1 MDALAQWWRRL
12 GGLLAAAVV
21 ALLVVGPGIDTI
33 ICAGEDVVAVG
44 APDHGLRLNAAA
56 DDHHSPTAP
65 GTVDHTGACPHG
77 HCHHIAADR
86 AACAVAELDAP
97 GTLARLPIPQARGLD
112 SDLLYGLERPPR
124 A

>member
-1 MDALAQWWRRL
+1 MDALTHWWRRL

-44 APDHGLRLNAAA
+44 APDHGPQLNAAA
-56 DDHHSPTAP
+56 DDHPSPTVP
-65 GTVDHTGACPHG
+65 GAVDHSGACPHG

-86 AACAVAELDAP
+86 AAYAVAELDAP
-97 GTLARLPIPQARGLD
+97 AALARLPIPQARGPD
-112 SDLLYGLERPPR
+112 SDLFYDLERPPR